1 MIKLDEKEIIEDYKK
16 ENPEYANKEI
26 YIKSYENSYSV
37 MKKNPKR
44 KDELLL
50 SVTLDEDI
58 DYGPYTYGYIR
69 VSSKGQA
76 KDGNSLE
83 AQEKAVRDAGARYI
97 YTDVYTGTTTDRPEL
112 DKLLEEID
120 DGDTLIVTKLD
131 RISRSVQQGISLIDN
146 LLERGISVHVLN
158 MGMMDDTPTGKLIR
172 NIMLSFA
179 EFERDMIMQRT
190 REGKE
195 TSGNFGGRKCK
206 YTEKELRHA
215 VELLK
220 HNSYKQV
227 LTMIPGMSKSTL
239 QRAKKKYG

>member
-1 MIKLDEKEIIEDYKK
+1 MIKIDKAQIVEEYKA
-16 ENPEYANKEI
+16 ENPRYADEEI
-26 YIKSYENSYSV
+26 YVDSYVNSYSIK
-37 MKKNPKR
+37 MRKKR

-50 SVTLDEDI
+50 SVILDEDI

-83 AQEKAVRDAGARYI
+83 AQEKAVKDAGARYI
-97 YTDVYTGTTTDRPEL
+97 YKDVFTGTTTERPEL
-112 DKLLEEID
+112 DKLLKEID
-120 DGDTLIVTKLD
+120 TGDTLIVSKLD
-131 RISRSVQQGISLIDN
+131 RISRSVQQGITLIND
-146 LLERGISVHVLN
+146 LLNKGVRVHVIN

-195 TSGNFGGRKCK
+195 VSGNFGGRRPK
-206 YTEKELRHA
+206 YSKEQLSHA
-215 VELLK
+215 AELLK
-220 HNSYKQV
+220 DHSYSQV
-227 LTMIPGMSKSTL
+227 VEMTGLSKSSL
-239 QRAKKKYG
+239 QRAKKIYG